1 MLAVV
6 FYPMY
11 AAREKGITIPE
22 AGDDVQWLK
31 DNKKWFQQQADS
43 KGDEGWKGL
52 LEELETREDL
62 KELKI

>member
-1 MLAVV
+1 
-6 FYPMY
+6 MY

-22 AGDDVQWLK
+22 AGGDVQWLK
-31 DNKKWFQQQADS
+31 DNKKWVQQQADS